1 MNGCMFRNHRS
12 PGSFKIKEERDLTGE
27 QFLNSIRYLDNE
39 INALDYERV
48 RVMDQRQALLDAA
61 QTWGGLNGVCV
72 QHMPSSK
79 TESIGVALASL
90 PTPDS
95 VAQKINAYQ
104 AKLNKKIDI
113 LVDRKMRA
121 VETISRVDDVQC
133 RTLLTMRYIENLKWS
148 SIADLM
154 KYSLNWIMN
163 DLKHRAIKAF
173 EAAENN
179 H

>member
-1 MNGCMFRNHRS
+1 MNKFRNHRS

-48 RVMDQRQALLDAA
+48 RIMDQRQALLDAA

-90 PTPDS
+90 PTPES

-163 DLKHRAIKAF
+163 DLKNRAIKAF

>member
-90 PTPDS
+90 PTPES